1 MDKYLK
7 ALEEIERIMYRR
19 DYNADY
25 DTLDRIKEVLNDL
38 KHCPKCDEWID
49 FSDRFCRSCGHKI
62 GADE

>member
-38 KHCPKCDEWID
+38 KH
-49 FSDRFCRSCGHKI
+49 
-62 GADE
+62 